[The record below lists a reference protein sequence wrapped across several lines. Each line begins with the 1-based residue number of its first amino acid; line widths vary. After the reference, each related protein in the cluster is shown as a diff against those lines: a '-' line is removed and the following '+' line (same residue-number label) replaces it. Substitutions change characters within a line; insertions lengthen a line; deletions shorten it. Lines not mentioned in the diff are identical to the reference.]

1 MTPEDNQSI
10 VNQVKVSSF
19 FVVAALSPSF
29 LISLIC
35 VLLYLVTV
43 FPDIKEPISNV
54 ISNLLVKAGV
64 KTASPTAEG
73 E

>member
-64 KTASPTAEG
+64 KTSPSTTEG